1 LEPFLVTFGLTFL
14 ISRLSLSEG
23 MRFWGELAFWSP
35 LIFSSFMGFFQHK
48 DAYKALQFPE
58 FRAYVTGNTLFT
70 IALLIQ
76 EVVLAYEIYKIT
88 HNPLAL
94 GLIGLAEAVPFISLV
109 LFGGHFADNRDKKT
123 IMQVTLSLII
133 ASSIF
138 LLYSSTQ
145 LHSADQDFHIYSI
158 YAVIFIIG
166 LSKGFF
172 SPAASSLNPFLVP
185 KEVFANSATWNSS
198 FWQLGS
204 ILGPGVAG
212 FLYAY
217 AGLSGSLITVIAL
230 LLGVMLCIFQ
240 IENRPV
246 PIKTIQHES
255 IWQSLREGIAYVFKT
270 KIILYSIS
278 LDLFSVLFGGVI
290 AILPI
295 FAEDILKVGAEGLGI
310 LRAAPSVGAVVTM
323 ITLVYFPPLKHAW
336 RNLILAIAG
345 FGLATLVFGLS
356 TNFWLSVTALFF
368 TGAFD
373 SISVVIRQTV
383 LRFYTPDEMRG
394 RVSSVNGVFVSTSNE
409 LGAFESGVAAKI
421 FGTVP
426 SVLIGAG
433 VTLVLVSLVAI
444 TSKELFDIQVD
455 QKVSE

>member
-1 LEPFLVTFGLTFL
+1 
-14 ISRLSLSEG
+14 
-23 MRFWGELAFWSP
+23 
-35 LIFSSFMGFFQHK
+35 MGFFQHK

-109 LFGGHFADNRDKKT
+109 LFGGHFADNRDKKK

-133 ASSIF
+133 ASSVF

-145 LHSADQDFHIYSI
+145 LQSAEQDFHIYSI

-185 KEVFANSATWNSS
+185 KEVFANAATWNSS

-230 LLGVMLCIFQ
+230 LLGVMICIFQ

-246 PIKTIQHES
+246 PVKTVHHES
-255 IWQSLREGIAYVFKT
+255 IWHSLREGIAYVFKT

-323 ITLVYFPPLKHAW
+323 VTLVYFPPLKHAW

-345 FGLATLVFGLS
+345 FGVATLIFGVS
-356 TNFWLSVTALFF
+356 TNFWISVVALFF

-409 LGAFESGVAAKI
+409 MGAFESGVAAKF

-426 SVLIGAG
+426 SVLLGAG
-433 VTLVLVSLVAI
+433 VTLVLVSLVAL
-444 TSKELFDIQVD
+444 TSKELFDLKVD
-455 QKVSE
+455 QKIAED

>member
-1 LEPFLVTFGLTFL
+1 
-14 ISRLSLSEG
+14 
-23 MRFWGELAFWSP
+23 
-35 LIFSSFMGFFQHK
+35 
-48 DAYKALQFPE
+48 
-58 FRAYVTGNTLFT
+58 
-70 IALLIQ
+70 
-76 EVVLAYEIYKIT
+76 
-88 HNPLAL
+88 
-94 GLIGLAEAVPFISLV
+94 
-109 LFGGHFADNRDKKT
+109 
-123 IMQVTLSLII
+123 
-133 ASSIF
+133 
-138 LLYSSTQ
+138 
-145 LHSADQDFHIYSI
+145 
-158 YAVIFIIG
+158 
-166 LSKGFF
+166 
-172 SPAASSLNPFLVP
+172 VP
-185 KEVFANSATWNSS
+185 KEVFANAATWNSS

-217 AGLSGSLITVIAL
+217 AGLSGSLMTVIAL
-230 LLGVMLCIFQ
+230 LLGVMFCIFQ

-246 PIKTIQHES
+246 PVKTVQHES
-255 IWQSLREGIAYVFKT
+255 IWHSLREGIAYVFKT

-323 ITLVYFPPLKHAW
+323 VTLVYFPPLKHAW

-345 FGLATLVFGLS
+345 FGVATLIFGVS
-356 TNFWLSVTALFF
+356 TNFWISVVALFF

-409 LGAFESGVAAKI
+409 MGAFESGVAAKF

-426 SVLIGAG
+426 SVLLGAG
-433 VTLVLVSLVAI
+433 VTLVLVSLVAL
-444 TSKELFDIQVD
+444 TSKELFDLKVD
-455 QKVSE
+455 QKIAED

>member
-1 LEPFLVTFGLTFL
+1 
-14 ISRLSLSEG
+14 
-23 MRFWGELAFWSP
+23 
-35 LIFSSFMGFFQHK
+35 
-48 DAYKALQFPE
+48 LQFPE

-109 LFGGHFADNRDKKT
+109 LFGGHFADNRDKKK

-185 KEVFANSATWNSS
+185 KEVFANAATWNSS

-230 LLGVMLCIFQ
+230 LLGVMVCIFQ
-240 IENRPV
+240 IDNRPV
-246 PIKTIQHES
+246 PVKTVQHES

-421 FGTVP
+421 FGPVP

-455 QKVSE
+455 QKVNE

>member
-1 LEPFLVTFGLTFL
+1 
-14 ISRLSLSEG
+14 
-23 MRFWGELAFWSP
+23 
-35 LIFSSFMGFFQHK
+35 MGFFQHK
-48 DAYKALQFPE
+48 DAYKALQYPE
-58 FRAYVTGNTLFT
+58 FRAYVSGNTLFT

-109 LFGGHFADNRDKKT
+109 LFGGHFADNRDKKK

-145 LHSADQDFHIYSI
+145 LQTADQDFHIYSI

-185 KEVFANSATWNSS
+185 KEVFANAATWNSS

-230 LLGVMLCIFQ
+230 LCGVMICIFQ

-246 PIKTIQHES
+246 PVKTVQHES

-295 FAEDILKVGAEGLGI
+295 YAEDILKVGAEGLGV

-323 ITLVYFPPLKHAW
+323 LTLVYFPPLKHAW

-345 FGLATLVFGLS
+345 FGLATLVFGVS
-356 TNFWLSVTALFF
+356 TNFWLSVVALFF

-409 LGAFESGVAAKI
+409 MGAFESGVAAKI

-433 VTLVLVSLVAI
+433 ATLVLVSLVAV
-444 TSKELFDIQVD
+444 TSKELFDLKVD

>member
-1 LEPFLVTFGLTFL
+1 
-14 ISRLSLSEG
+14 
-23 MRFWGELAFWSP
+23 
-35 LIFSSFMGFFQHK
+35 MGFFQHK

-109 LFGGHFADNRDKKT
+109 LFGGHFADNRDKKK

-185 KEVFANSATWNSS
+185 KEVFANAATWNSS

-230 LLGVMLCIFQ
+230 LLGVMVCIFQ
-240 IENRPV
+240 IDNRPV
-246 PIKTIQHES
+246 PVKTVQHES

-455 QKVSE
+455 QKVNE

>member
-1 LEPFLVTFGLTFL
+1 
-14 ISRLSLSEG
+14 
-23 MRFWGELAFWSP
+23 
-35 LIFSSFMGFFQHK
+35 MGFFQHK

-109 LFGGHFADNRDKKT
+109 LFGGHFADNRDKKK

-133 ASSIF
+133 ASSVF

-145 LHSADQDFHIYSI
+145 LQSADQDFHIYSI

-185 KEVFANSATWNSS
+185 KEVFANAATWNSS

-230 LLGVMLCIFQ
+230 LLGVMICIFQ
-240 IENRPV
+240 IKNRPV
-246 PIKTIQHES
+246 PVKTVQHES
-255 IWQSLREGIAYVFKT
+255 IWHSLREGIAYVFKT

-323 ITLVYFPPLKHAW
+323 VTLVYFPPLKHAW

-345 FGLATLVFGLS
+345 FGVATLIFGVS
-356 TNFWLSVTALFF
+356 TNFWISVVALFF

-373 SISVVIRQTV
+373 SISVVIRQMV

-409 LGAFESGVAAKI
+409 MGAFESGVAAKF

-426 SVLIGAG
+426 SVLLGAG
-433 VTLVLVSLVAI
+433 VTLVLVSLVAL
-444 TSKELFDIQVD
+444 TSKELFDLKVD
-455 QKVSE
+455 QKIAED

>member
-1 LEPFLVTFGLTFL
+1 
-14 ISRLSLSEG
+14 
-23 MRFWGELAFWSP
+23 
-35 LIFSSFMGFFQHK
+35 MGFFQHK

-109 LFGGHFADNRDKKT
+109 LFGGHFADNRDKKK

-185 KEVFANSATWNSS
+185 KEVFANAATWNSS

-217 AGLSGSLITVIAL
+217 AGLSGSLITVIGL
-230 LLGVMLCIFQ
+230 LLGVMVCIFQ
-240 IENRPV
+240 IDNRPV
-246 PIKTIQHES
+246 PVKTVQHES

-345 FGLATLVFGLS
+345 FGVATLVFGLS

-455 QKVSE
+455 QKVNE

>member
-1 LEPFLVTFGLTFL
+1 
-14 ISRLSLSEG
+14 
-23 MRFWGELAFWSP
+23 
-35 LIFSSFMGFFQHK
+35 MGFFQHK

-109 LFGGHFADNRDKKT
+109 LFGGHFADNRDKKK
-123 IMQVTLSLII
+123 IMQVTLSMII
-133 ASSIF
+133 ASSVF

-145 LHSADQDFHIYSI
+145 LQSADQDFHIYSI

-185 KEVFANSATWNSS
+185 KEVFANAATWNSS

-217 AGLSGSLITVIAL
+217 AGLSGSLMTVIAL
-230 LLGVMLCIFQ
+230 LLGVMFCIFQ

-246 PIKTIQHES
+246 PVKTVQHES
-255 IWQSLREGIAYVFKT
+255 IWHSLREGIAYVFKT

-323 ITLVYFPPLKHAW
+323 VTLVYFPPLKHAW

-345 FGLATLVFGLS
+345 FGVATLIFGVS
-356 TNFWLSVTALFF
+356 TNFWISVVALFF

-409 LGAFESGVAAKI
+409 MGAFESGVAAKF

-426 SVLIGAG
+426 SVLLGAG
-433 VTLVLVSLVAI
+433 VTLVLVSLVAL
-444 TSKELFDIQVD
+444 TSKELFDLKVD
-455 QKVSE
+455 QKIAED

>member
-1 LEPFLVTFGLTFL
+1 
-14 ISRLSLSEG
+14 
-23 MRFWGELAFWSP
+23 
-35 LIFSSFMGFFQHK
+35 MGFFQHK
-48 DAYKALQFPE
+48 EAYKALQFPE

-109 LFGGHFADNRDKKT
+109 LFGGHFADNRDKKK
-123 IMQVTLSLII
+123 IMQVTLSFII

-145 LHSADQDFHIYSI
+145 LRSEDPDFHIYSI

-185 KEVFANSATWNSS
+185 KEVFANAATWNSS

-230 LLGVMLCIFQ
+230 LLGVMVCIFQ
-240 IENRPV
+240 IDNRPV
-246 PIKTIQHES
+246 PIKTVQHES
-255 IWQSLREGIAYVFKT
+255 IWHSLREGIAYVFKT

-323 ITLVYFPPLKHAW
+323 VTLVYFPPLKHAW

-345 FGLATLVFGLS
+345 FGIATFVFGLS

-409 LGAFESGVAAKI
+409 MGAFESGVAAKF

-433 VTLVLVSLVAI
+433 VTMVLVSLVAI
-444 TSKELFDIQVD
+444 TSKELFDLNVD
-455 QKVSE
+455 QKINE

>member
-1 LEPFLVTFGLTFL
+1 
-14 ISRLSLSEG
+14 
-23 MRFWGELAFWSP
+23 
-35 LIFSSFMGFFQHK
+35 MGFFQHK

-109 LFGGHFADNRDKKT
+109 LFGGHFADNRDKKK

-133 ASSIF
+133 ASSVF

-145 LHSADQDFHIYSI
+145 LQSADQDFHIYSI

-185 KEVFANSATWNSS
+185 KEVFANAATWNSS

-217 AGLSGSLITVIAL
+217 AGLSGSLMTVISL
-230 LLGVMLCIFQ
+230 LLGVMICIFQ

-246 PIKTIQHES
+246 PVKTVQHES
-255 IWQSLREGIAYVFKT
+255 IWHSLREGIAYVFKT

-323 ITLVYFPPLKHAW
+323 VTLVYFPPLKHAW

-345 FGLATLVFGLS
+345 FGVATMIFGVS
-356 TNFWLSVTALFF
+356 TNFWISVVALFF

-409 LGAFESGVAAKI
+409 MGAFESGVAAKF

-426 SVLIGAG
+426 SVLLGAG
-433 VTLVLVSLVAI
+433 VTLVLVSLVAL
-444 TSKELFDIQVD
+444 TSKELFDLKVD
-455 QKVSE
+455 QKIAED

>member
-1 LEPFLVTFGLTFL
+1 
-14 ISRLSLSEG
+14 
-23 MRFWGELAFWSP
+23 
-35 LIFSSFMGFFQHK
+35 MGFFQHK
-48 DAYKALQFPE
+48 EAYKALQFPE

-109 LFGGHFADNRDKKT
+109 LFGGHFADNRDKKK

-133 ASSIF
+133 AASIF
-138 LLYSSTQ
+138 LLYSSSQ
-145 LHSADQDFHIYSI
+145 LRFADPDFHIYSI

-185 KEVFANSATWNSS
+185 KEVFANAATWNSS

-230 LLGVMLCIFQ
+230 LLGVMVCIFQ

-246 PIKTIQHES
+246 PVKTVQHES
-255 IWQSLREGIAYVFKT
+255 IWHSLREGIAYVFKT

-323 ITLVYFPPLKHAW
+323 VTLVYFPPLKHAW

-345 FGLATLVFGLS
+345 FGIATFVFGLS

-409 LGAFESGVAAKI
+409 MGAFESGVAAKF

-433 VTLVLVSLVAI
+433 VTMVLVSLVAL
-444 TSKELFDIQVD
+444 TSKELFDLNVD
-455 QKVSE
+455 QKINE

>member
-1 LEPFLVTFGLTFL
+1 
-14 ISRLSLSEG
+14 
-23 MRFWGELAFWSP
+23 
-35 LIFSSFMGFFQHK
+35 MGFFQHK

-185 KEVFANSATWNSS
+185 KEVFANAATWNSS

-230 LLGVMLCIFQ
+230 LLGVMVCVFQ
-240 IENRPV
+240 IDNRPV
-246 PIKTIQHES
+246 PVKTVQHES
-255 IWQSLREGIAYVFKT
+255 IWHSLREGIAYVFKT

-455 QKVSE
+455 QKVNQ

>member
-1 LEPFLVTFGLTFL
+1 
-14 ISRLSLSEG
+14 
-23 MRFWGELAFWSP
+23 
-35 LIFSSFMGFFQHK
+35 MGFFQHK
-48 DAYKALQFPE
+48 DAYKALQYPE
-58 FRAYVTGNTLFT
+58 FRAYVSGNTLFT

-109 LFGGHFADNRDKKT
+109 LFGGHFADNRDKKK

-145 LHSADQDFHIYSI
+145 LQTADQDFHIYSI

-185 KEVFANSATWNSS
+185 KEVFANAATWNSS

-230 LLGVMLCIFQ
+230 LCGVMICIFQ

-246 PIKTIQHES
+246 PVKTVQHES

-295 FAEDILKVGAEGLGI
+295 YAEDILKVGAEGLGV

-323 ITLVYFPPLKHAW
+323 LTLVYFPPLKHAW
-336 RNLILAIAG
+336 RNLIMAIAG
-345 FGLATLVFGLS
+345 FGLATLVFGVS
-356 TNFWLSVTALFF
+356 TNFWLSVVALFF

-409 LGAFESGVAAKI
+409 MGAFESGVAAKI

-433 VTLVLVSLVAI
+433 ATLVLVSLVAV
-444 TSKELFDIQVD
+444 TSKELFDLKVD

>member
-1 LEPFLVTFGLTFL
+1 
-14 ISRLSLSEG
+14 
-23 MRFWGELAFWSP
+23 
-35 LIFSSFMGFFQHK
+35 MGFFQHK

-185 KEVFANSATWNSS
+185 KEVFANAATWNSS

-230 LLGVMLCIFQ
+230 LLGVMVCIFQ
-240 IENRPV
+240 IDNRPV
-246 PIKTIQHES
+246 PVKTVQHES

-345 FGLATLVFGLS
+345 FGVATLVFGLS

-455 QKVSE
+455 QKVNE

>member
-1 LEPFLVTFGLTFL
+1 
-14 ISRLSLSEG
+14 
-23 MRFWGELAFWSP
+23 
-35 LIFSSFMGFFQHK
+35 MGFFQHK

-109 LFGGHFADNRDKKT
+109 LFGGHFADNRDKKK

-145 LHSADQDFHIYSI
+145 LQSADPDFHIYSI

-185 KEVFANSATWNSS
+185 KEVFANAATWNSS

-230 LLGVMLCIFQ
+230 LLGVMVCIFQ
-240 IENRPV
+240 IENRPIPV
-246 PIKTIQHES
+246 KTVQHES
-255 IWQSLREGIAYVFKT
+255 IWQSLREGIAYVFRT

-323 ITLVYFPPLKHAW
+323 VTLVYFPPLKHAW

-345 FGLATLVFGLS
+345 FGVATLVFGVS

-409 LGAFESGVAAKI
+409 MGAFESGVAAKF

-426 SVLIGAG
+426 SVLLGAG
-433 VTLVLVSLVAI
+433 VTLVLVSLVAL
-444 TSKELFDIQVD
+444 TSKELFDLKVD
-455 QKVSE
+455 QKIAED

>member
-1 LEPFLVTFGLTFL
+1 
-14 ISRLSLSEG
+14 
-23 MRFWGELAFWSP
+23 
-35 LIFSSFMGFFQHK
+35 MGFFQHK

-109 LFGGHFADNRDKKT
+109 LFGGHFADNRDKKK

-138 LLYSSTQ
+138 LLYASTQ
-145 LHSADQDFHIYSI
+145 LQSADQDFHIYSI

-185 KEVFANSATWNSS
+185 KEVFANAATWNSS

-230 LLGVMLCIFQ
+230 LLGVMVCIFQ
-240 IENRPV
+240 IDSRPV
-246 PIKTIQHES
+246 PEKTVHHES
-255 IWQSLREGIAYVFKT
+255 IWHSLREGIAYVFKT

-323 ITLVYFPPLKHAW
+323 VTLVYFPPLKHAW

-345 FGLATLVFGLS
+345 FGLATLVFGVS

-409 LGAFESGVAAKI
+409 LGAFESGVAAKL

-433 VTLVLVSLVAI
+433 VTLVLVSLVAL
-444 TSKELFDIQVD
+444 TSKELFDLDVD

>member
-1 LEPFLVTFGLTFL
+1 
-14 ISRLSLSEG
+14 
-23 MRFWGELAFWSP
+23 
-35 LIFSSFMGFFQHK
+35 
-48 DAYKALQFPE
+48 
-58 FRAYVTGNTLFT
+58 VTGNTLFT

-109 LFGGHFADNRDKKT
+109 LFGGHFADNRDKKK

-145 LHSADQDFHIYSI
+145 LQSQDQDFHIYSI

-185 KEVFANSATWNSS
+185 KEVFANAATWNSS

-230 LLGVMLCIFQ
+230 LLGVMVCIFQ
-240 IENRPV
+240 IDSRPV
-246 PIKTIQHES
+246 PAKTVHHES
-255 IWQSLREGIAYVFKT
+255 IWHSLREGIAYVFKT

-323 ITLVYFPPLKHAW
+323 VTLVYFPPLKHAW

-345 FGLATLVFGLS
+345 FGLATLVFGVS

-409 LGAFESGVAAKI
+409 LGAFESGVAAKL

-426 SVLIGAG
+426 SVLLGAG
-433 VTLVLVSLVAI
+433 VTLVLVSLVAL
-444 TSKELFDIQVD
+444 TSKELFDLKVD
-455 QKVSE
+455 QKIAEV

>member
-1 LEPFLVTFGLTFL
+1 
-14 ISRLSLSEG
+14 
-23 MRFWGELAFWSP
+23 
-35 LIFSSFMGFFQHK
+35 MGFFQHK

-123 IMQVTLSLII
+123 IMLVTLSLII
-133 ASSIF
+133 ASSLF

-145 LHSADQDFHIYSI
+145 LHSANQDFHIYSI

-185 KEVFANSATWNSS
+185 KEVFANAATWNSS

-230 LLGVMLCIFQ
+230 LLGVMVCIFQ

-246 PIKTIQHES
+246 PVKTVQHES

-345 FGLATLVFGLS
+345 FGVATLVFGLS
-356 TNFWLSVTALFF
+356 THFWLSVIALFF

-409 LGAFESGVAAKI
+409 LGAFESGVSAKI

-455 QKVSE
+455 QKVNE

>member
-1 LEPFLVTFGLTFL
+1 
-14 ISRLSLSEG
+14 
-23 MRFWGELAFWSP
+23 
-35 LIFSSFMGFFQHK
+35 MGFFQHK

-109 LFGGHFADNRDKKT
+109 LFGGHFADNRDKKK

-133 ASSIF
+133 SSSVF

-145 LHSADQDFHIYSI
+145 LQSADQDFHIYSI

-185 KEVFANSATWNSS
+185 KEVFANAATWNSS

-217 AGLSGSLITVIAL
+217 AGLSGSLMTVIAL
-230 LLGVMLCIFQ
+230 LLGVMICIFQ

-246 PIKTIQHES
+246 PVKTVQHES
-255 IWQSLREGIAYVFKT
+255 IWHSLREGIAYVFKT

-323 ITLVYFPPLKHAW
+323 VTLVYFPPLKNAW

-345 FGLATLVFGLS
+345 FGVATLIFGVS
-356 TNFWLSVTALFF
+356 TNFWISVVALFF

-409 LGAFESGVAAKI
+409 MGAFESGVAAKF

-426 SVLIGAG
+426 SVLLGAG
-433 VTLVLVSLVAI
+433 VTLVLVSLVAL
-444 TSKELFDIQVD
+444 TSKELFDLKVD
-455 QKVSE
+455 QKIAED

>member
-1 LEPFLVTFGLTFL
+1 
-14 ISRLSLSEG
+14 
-23 MRFWGELAFWSP
+23 
-35 LIFSSFMGFFQHK
+35 MGFFQHK

-109 LFGGHFADNRDKKT
+109 LFGGHFADNRDKKK

-138 LLYSSTQ
+138 LLYASTQ
-145 LHSADQDFHIYSI
+145 LQSADQDFHIYSI

-172 SPAASSLNPFLVP
+172 SQAASSLNPFLVP
-185 KEVFANSATWNSS
+185 KEVFANAATWNSS

-230 LLGVMLCIFQ
+230 LLGVMVCIFQ
-240 IENRPV
+240 IDSRPV
-246 PIKTIQHES
+246 PEKTVHHES
-255 IWQSLREGIAYVFKT
+255 IWHSLREGIAYVFKT

-323 ITLVYFPPLKHAW
+323 VTLVYFPPLKHAW

-345 FGLATLVFGLS
+345 FGLATLVFGVS

-409 LGAFESGVAAKI
+409 LGAFESGVAAKL

-433 VTLVLVSLVAI
+433 VTLVLVSLVAL
-444 TSKELFDIQVD
+444 TSKELFDLDVD

>member
-1 LEPFLVTFGLTFL
+1 
-14 ISRLSLSEG
+14 
-23 MRFWGELAFWSP
+23 
-35 LIFSSFMGFFQHK
+35 MGFFQHK

-109 LFGGHFADNRDKKT
+109 LFGGHFADNRDKKK

-145 LHSADQDFHIYSI
+145 LQSADQDFHIYSI

-185 KEVFANSATWNSS
+185 KEVFANAATWNSS

-230 LLGVMLCIFQ
+230 LLGVMVCIFQ
-240 IENRPV
+240 IDSRPV
-246 PIKTIQHES
+246 PAKTVHHES
-255 IWQSLREGIAYVFKT
+255 IWHSLREGIAYVFKT

-323 ITLVYFPPLKHAW
+323 VTLVYFPPLKHAW

-345 FGLATLVFGLS
+345 FGLATLVFGVS

-409 LGAFESGVAAKI
+409 LGAFESGVAAKL

-426 SVLIGAG
+426 SVLLGAG
-433 VTLVLVSLVAI
+433 LTLVLVSIVAL
-444 TSKELFDIQVD
+444 TSKELFDLNVD
-455 QKVSE
+455 QKVSEE

>member
-1 LEPFLVTFGLTFL
+1 
-14 ISRLSLSEG
+14 
-23 MRFWGELAFWSP
+23 
-35 LIFSSFMGFFQHK
+35 MGFFQHK

-109 LFGGHFADNRDKKT
+109 LFGGHFADNRDKKK
-123 IMQVTLSLII
+123 ILQVTLSLII
-133 ASSIF
+133 ASSVF

-145 LHSADQDFHIYSI
+145 LQSADQDFHIYSI

-185 KEVFANSATWNSS
+185 KEVFANAATWNSS

-230 LLGVMLCIFQ
+230 LLGVMVCIFQ

-246 PIKTIQHES
+246 PVKTVQHES
-255 IWQSLREGIAYVFKT
+255 IWHSLREGIAYVFKT

-278 LDLFSVLFGGVI
+278 LDLSSVLFGRVI

-323 ITLVYFPPLKHAW
+323 VTLVYFPPLKHAW

-345 FGLATLVFGLS
+345 FGVATLIFGVS
-356 TNFWLSVTALFF
+356 TNFWISVVALFF

-409 LGAFESGVAAKI
+409 MGAFESGVAAKF

-426 SVLIGAG
+426 SVLLGAG
-433 VTLVLVSLVAI
+433 VTLVLVSLVAL
-444 TSKELFDIQVD
+444 TSKELFDLKVD
-455 QKVSE
+455 QKIAED

>member
-1 LEPFLVTFGLTFL
+1 
-14 ISRLSLSEG
+14 
-23 MRFWGELAFWSP
+23 
-35 LIFSSFMGFFQHK
+35 
-48 DAYKALQFPE
+48 
-58 FRAYVTGNTLFT
+58 
-70 IALLIQ
+70 LLIQ

-109 LFGGHFADNRDKKT
+109 LFGGHFADNRDKKK

-133 ASSIF
+133 ASSVF

-145 LHSADQDFHIYSI
+145 LQSADQDFHIYSI

-185 KEVFANSATWNSS
+185 KEVFANAATWNSS

-217 AGLSGSLITVIAL
+217 AGLSGSLMTVIAL
-230 LLGVMLCIFQ
+230 LLGVMICIFQ

-246 PIKTIQHES
+246 PVKTVQHES
-255 IWQSLREGIAYVFKT
+255 IWHSLREGIAYVFKT

-323 ITLVYFPPLKHAW
+323 VTLVYFPPLKHAW

-345 FGLATLVFGLS
+345 FGVATLIFGVS
-356 TNFWLSVTALFF
+356 TNFWISVVALFF

-409 LGAFESGVAAKI
+409 MGAFESGVAAKF

-426 SVLIGAG
+426 SVLLGAG
-433 VTLVLVSLVAI
+433 VTLVLVSLVAL
-444 TSKELFDIQVD
+444 TSKELFDLKVD
-455 QKVSE
+455 QKIAED

>member
-1 LEPFLVTFGLTFL
+1 
-14 ISRLSLSEG
+14 
-23 MRFWGELAFWSP
+23 
-35 LIFSSFMGFFQHK
+35 MGFFQHK

-70 IALLIQ
+70 IALLIH

-109 LFGGHFADNRDKKT
+109 LFGGHFADNRDKKK
-123 IMQVTLSLII
+123 IMQVTLSFII
-133 ASSIF
+133 AASIF
-138 LLYSSTQ
+138 LLYSSSQ
-145 LHSADQDFHIYSI
+145 LRSADPDFHIYSI

-185 KEVFANSATWNSS
+185 KEVFANAATWNSS

-230 LLGVMLCIFQ
+230 LLGVMVCIFQ
-240 IENRPV
+240 IDNRPV
-246 PIKTIQHES
+246 PVKTVHHES
-255 IWQSLREGIAYVFKT
+255 IWHSLREGIAYVFKT

-323 ITLVYFPPLKHAW
+323 VTLVYFPPLKHAW

-345 FGLATLVFGLS
+345 FGIATFVFGLS

-409 LGAFESGVAAKI
+409 MGAFESGVAAKF

-433 VTLVLVSLVAI
+433 VTMVLVSLVAL
-444 TSKELFDIQVD
+444 TSKELFDLNVD
-455 QKVSE
+455 QKINE

>member
-1 LEPFLVTFGLTFL
+1 
-14 ISRLSLSEG
+14 
-23 MRFWGELAFWSP
+23 
-35 LIFSSFMGFFQHK
+35 MGFFQHK

-109 LFGGHFADNRDKKT
+109 LFGGHFADNRDKKK

-133 ASSIF
+133 ASSFF

-145 LHSADQDFHIYSI
+145 LQSADQDFHIYSI

-185 KEVFANSATWNSS
+185 KEVFANAATWNSS

-217 AGLSGSLITVIAL
+217 AGLSGSLMTVIAL
-230 LLGVMLCIFQ
+230 LLGVMVCIFQ
-240 IENRPV
+240 IDNRPV
-246 PIKTIQHES
+246 PVKTVQHES
-255 IWQSLREGIAYVFKT
+255 IWHSLREGIAYVFKT

-323 ITLVYFPPLKHAW
+323 VTLVYFPPLKHAW

-409 LGAFESGVAAKI
+409 LGAFESGLAAKL

-433 VTLVLVSLVAI
+433 VTMVLVSIVAL
-444 TSKELFDIQVD
+444 TSKELFDLDVD

>member
-1 LEPFLVTFGLTFL
+1 
-14 ISRLSLSEG
+14 
-23 MRFWGELAFWSP
+23 
-35 LIFSSFMGFFQHK
+35 MGFFQHK

-109 LFGGHFADNRDKKT
+109 LFGGHFADNRDKKK

-133 ASSIF
+133 ASSVF

-145 LHSADQDFHIYSI
+145 LQSADQDFHIYSI

-185 KEVFANSATWNSS
+185 KEVFANAATWNSS

-217 AGLSGSLITVIAL
+217 AGLSGSLMTVIAL
-230 LLGVMLCIFQ
+230 LLGVMICIFQ

-246 PIKTIQHES
+246 PVKTVQHES
-255 IWQSLREGIAYVFKT
+255 IWHSLREGIAYVFKT

-323 ITLVYFPPLKHAW
+323 VTLVYFPPLKHAW

-345 FGLATLVFGLS
+345 FGVATLIFGVS
-356 TNFWLSVTALFF
+356 TNFWISVVALFF

-409 LGAFESGVAAKI
+409 MGAFESGVAAKF

-426 SVLIGAG
+426 SVLLGAG
-433 VTLVLVSLVAI
+433 VTLVLVSLVAL
-444 TSKELFDIQVD
+444 TSKELFDLKVD
-455 QKVSE
+455 QKIAEA

>member
-1 LEPFLVTFGLTFL
+1 
-14 ISRLSLSEG
+14 
-23 MRFWGELAFWSP
+23 
-35 LIFSSFMGFFQHK
+35 MGFFQHK

-109 LFGGHFADNRDKKT
+109 LFGGHFADNRDKKK

-138 LLYSSTQ
+138 LLYASTQ
-145 LHSADQDFHIYSI
+145 LQSADQDFHIYSI

-185 KEVFANSATWNSS
+185 KEVFANAATWNSS

-230 LLGVMLCIFQ
+230 LLGVMVCIFQ
-240 IENRPV
+240 IDNRPV
-246 PIKTIQHES
+246 PVKTVHHES
-255 IWQSLREGIAYVFKT
+255 IWHSLREGIAYVFKT

-323 ITLVYFPPLKHAW
+323 VTLVYFPPLKHAW

-409 LGAFESGVAAKI
+409 LGAFESGVAAKL

-426 SVLIGAG
+426 SVLLGAG
-433 VTLVLVSLVAI
+433 VTLVLVSLVAL
-444 TSKELFDIQVD
+444 TSKELFDLNVD

>member
-1 LEPFLVTFGLTFL
+1 
-14 ISRLSLSEG
+14 
-23 MRFWGELAFWSP
+23 
-35 LIFSSFMGFFQHK
+35 MGFFQHK

-109 LFGGHFADNRDKKT
+109 LFGGHFADNRDKKK

-138 LLYSSTQ
+138 LLYASTQ
-145 LHSADQDFHIYSI
+145 LQSAYQDFHIYSI

-185 KEVFANSATWNSS
+185 KEVFANAATWNSS

-217 AGLSGSLITVIAL
+217 AGLSGSLMTVIAL
-230 LLGVMLCIFQ
+230 LLGVMVCIFQ
-240 IENRPV
+240 IESRPV
-246 PIKTIQHES
+246 PVKTVHHES
-255 IWQSLREGIAYVFKT
+255 IWHSLREGIAYVFKT

-323 ITLVYFPPLKHAW
+323 VTLVYFPPLKHAW

-409 LGAFESGVAAKI
+409 LGAFESGLAAKL

-433 VTLVLVSLVAI
+433 VTMVLVSIVAL
-444 TSKELFDIQVD
+444 TSKELFDLDVD

>member
-1 LEPFLVTFGLTFL
+1 
-14 ISRLSLSEG
+14 
-23 MRFWGELAFWSP
+23 
-35 LIFSSFMGFFQHK
+35 MGFFQHK

-109 LFGGHFADNRDKKT
+109 LFGGHFADNRDKKK

-185 KEVFANSATWNSS
+185 KEVFANAATWNSS

-230 LLGVMLCIFQ
+230 LLGVMVCIFH
-240 IENRPV
+240 IDNRPV
-246 PIKTIQHES
+246 PLKTVQHES

-455 QKVSE
+455 QKVNE